1 MKGLLLKDLYMIK
14 KYCKLQLLFVAFIL
28 AGSLVT
34 TNVFFIF
41 YPCLISGII
50 PVTLLSYDELSKWNE
65 YSDAL
70 PYKKSQ
76 IVSVKYIIGMLAQ
89 ILVFIIS
96 GVIQAFKMNIDGIFV
111 LNNFLVLM
119 ATLLV
124 ISFLMPSVTL
134 PFMFKLGAIKGRIA
148 YIVVIFV
155 YFAGVGVF
163 SAYLVDGYIQI
174 ISFSG
179 IVTIVCLAVI
189 ALYALSWRLSIAFY
203 KKREL

>member
-14 KYCKLQLLFVAFIL
+14 KYCRLQLLFVVFIL

-34 TNVFFIF
+34 NNVFFIF

-65 YSDAL
+65 YSYAL

-76 IVSVKYIIGMLAQ
+76 IVSVKYIIGILAQ

-96 GVIQAFKMNIDGIFV
+96 GIIQAVKMNIDGIFV
-111 LNNFLVLM
+111 LNNFLVIM
-119 ATLLV
+119 ATLLA

-148 YIVVIFV
+148 YIIVIFV

-163 SAYLVDGYIQI
+163 SSFLVDGYIKI

-179 IVTIVCLAVI
+179 IITIVCLAVI

-203 KKREL
+203 KKREV

>member
-14 KYCKLQLLFVAFIL
+14 KYCRFQLLFVAVIL
-28 AGSLVT
+28 ACSLVT

-65 YSDAL
+65 YSYAL
-70 PYKKSQ
+70 PYKKSH

-96 GVIQAFKMNIDGIFV
+96 GVIQAIKMNIDGIFV
-111 LNNFLVLM
+111 LNNFLVIM

-148 YIVVIFV
+148 YIVIIFV

-163 SAYLVDGYIQI
+163 SAYLVDGYIHI

-179 IVTIVCLAVI
+179 IITIVCLAVI

-203 KKREL
+203 KKREV

>member
-14 KYCKLQLLFVAFIL
+14 KYCRLQLLFVAFIL
-28 AGSLVT
+28 AGSLLT

-65 YSDAL
+65 YSYAL

-76 IVSVKYIIGMLAQ
+76 IVSVKYIIGMIAQ
-89 ILVFIIS
+89 ILMFIIS
-96 GVIQAFKMNIDGIFV
+96 GVIYAVKIFV

-119 ATLLV
+119 ATLFV
-124 ISFLMPSVTL
+124 ISFLMPSITL
-134 PFMFKLGAIKGRIA
+134 PFMFKMGAIKGRIA

-163 SAYLVDGYIQI
+163 SAYLVDGYIKI

-179 IVTIVCLAVI
+179 IITIVCLAVI

-203 KKREL
+203 KKREV

>member
-1 MKGLLLKDLYMIK
+1 MKGLLIKDLYMIK

-65 YSDAL
+65 YSAAL

-76 IVSVKYIIGMLAQ
+76 LVSVKYIIGMSAQ
-89 ILVFIIS
+89 VLVFIIS
-96 GVIQAFKMNIDGIFV
+96 GVIQAVKMNIDGTFA
-111 LNNFLVLM
+111 LNNFLILM

-124 ISFLMPSVTL
+124 ISFLMPSITL

-148 YIVVIFV
+148 YIVMIFV
-155 YFAGVGVF
+155 YFAGVGAF

-174 ISFSG
+174 ISFSD
-179 IVTIVCLAVI
+179 ILTIVCIAVI
-189 ALYALSWRLSIAFY
+189 VLYVLSWRLSIAFY
-203 KKREL
+203 KNREL

>member
-1 MKGLLLKDLYMIK
+1 MKGLLIKDLYMIK
-14 KYCKLQLLFVAFIL
+14 KYCRLQLLFVAFIL

-65 YSDAL
+65 YSAAL

-76 IVSVKYIIGMLAQ
+76 LVSVKYIIGMSAQ

-96 GVIQAFKMNIDGIFV
+96 GVIKAVKMNFDGTFA
-111 LNNFLVLM
+111 LNNFLILM

-148 YIVVIFV
+148 YIVIIFV

-179 IVTIVCLAVI
+179 IITIVCIAVI
-189 ALYALSWRLSIAFY
+189 ALYALSWRLSITFY
-203 KKREL
+203 KKREV

>member
-14 KYCKLQLLFVAFIL
+14 KYCRFQLLFVAFIL

-65 YSDAL
+65 YSYAL

-76 IVSVKYIIGMLAQ
+76 IVTVKYIIGILAQ

-96 GVIQAFKMNIDGIFV
+96 GVIQAVKMNIDGIFV
-111 LNNFLVLM
+111 LNNFLILM

-124 ISFLMPSVTL
+124 ISFLMPSITL

-148 YIVVIFV
+148 YIVMIFV
-155 YFAGVGVF
+155 YFAGVGAF
-163 SAYLVDGYIQI
+163 SAYLVDGYIKI

-179 IVTIVCLAVI
+179 IITIVCLAVI
-189 ALYALSWRLSIAFY
+189 ALYAFSWRLSIAFY
-203 KKREL
+203 EKREV